1 MRIWI
6 FTGAAR
12 SGGRF
17 YDLAL
22 GSNKLIASGRSPHNS
37 MVDYLSEKI
46 IGSSSHGPLGH
57 TRPLSTALSAASCFP
72 FWVAVTD

>member
-22 GSNKLIASGRSPHNS
+22 GVVANKLIASGRSPHNS

-46 IGSSSHGPLGH
+46 IRSSSHGP
-57 TRPLSTALSAASCFP
+57 
-72 FWVAVTD
+72 

>member
-1 MRIWI
+1 MRSWI
-6 FTGAAR
+6 FNGAAR

-22 GSNKLIASGRSPHNS
+22 GVVANKLIASGRSPHNS

-46 IGSSSHGPLGH
+46 IRSSTHGPQGH
-57 TRPLSTALSAASCFP
+57 CQLPIAIGP
-72 FWVAVTD
+72 DWP